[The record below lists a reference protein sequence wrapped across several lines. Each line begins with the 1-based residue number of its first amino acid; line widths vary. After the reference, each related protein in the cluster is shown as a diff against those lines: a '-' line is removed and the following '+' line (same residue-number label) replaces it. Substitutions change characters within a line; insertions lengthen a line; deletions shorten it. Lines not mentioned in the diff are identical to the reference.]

1 MAIYF
6 PNSELT
12 DPGGESWRITS
23 NFTGDNN
30 FVGGNSMT
38 NWEKSDDVYGGGN
51 LSTPILSESNGVFTF
66 QTYGWFLINW
76 THYSYIND
84 NCRWSEMQLYV
95 SWNGGSNY
103 DWHGNSA
110 NNTSPNTSANYS
122 MGGSS
127 TGFVLGNSN
136 TRLRWGISVE
146 NNSTT
151 TYGASDGLGTGFS
164 IVKIASEN
172 P

>member
-6 PNSELT
+6 ANSELT
-12 DPGGESWRITS
+12 DPAGESWRITS
-23 NFTGDNN
+23 SFTGDNN

-66 QTYGWFLINW
+66 QTYGWFLVNW
-76 THYSYIND
+76 MHYSYMTD
-84 NCRWSEMQLYV
+84 NCRWSEMTLQV
-95 SWNGGSNY
+95 SWNNGSNY
-103 DWHGNSA
+103 DNHGQSTGNM
-110 NNTSPNTSANYS
+110 SPNTSANYS
-122 MGGSS
+122 NGGAG
-127 TGFVLGNSN
+127 TGFLLGNAN
-136 TRLRWGISVE
+136 TRLRWNIQVE

-151 TYGASDGLGTGFS
+151 TYGDTDLLSTGFS

>member
-66 QTYGWFLINW
+66 QTYGWFLVHW
-76 THYSYIND
+76 MHYSYHTD
-84 NCRWSEMQLYV
+84 NCRWSEMNLMV
-95 SWNGGSNY
+95 SWNSGSNY
-103 DWHGNSA
+103 DYHGLST
-110 NNTSPNTSANYS
+110 NNTSPNTSSAYS
-122 MGGSS
+122 MGGNG
-127 TGFVLGNSN
+127 TGFLLGNAN
-136 TRLRWGISVE
+136 TRLRWNVQVE

-151 TYGASDGLGTGFS
+151 TYGDTDTLATGFS